1 MAFRKDHPSYLGQVE
16 ARQASFDGLPQ
27 RRTST
32 VQSLIA
38 IITVRRMAWLRQEV
52 TMASAKTE
60 QVTAVCIHKLPSVLQ
75 LWVVELC
82 RQWATGRYAIC
93 HRRNWALVNH

>member
-1 MAFRKDHPSYLGQVE
+1 MASPKDRPSYLGQVE
-16 ARQASFDGLPQ
+16 ARRASFDGLPQ

-38 IITVRRMAWLRQEV
+38 TTTVRRMAWFRQEV

-60 QVTAVCIHKLPSVLQ
+60 QVTAAYIRKLPSAIQ
-75 LWVVELC
+75 LWAVEQC

-93 HRRNWALVNH
+93 HRRNWVLENR